1 MHITTAIF
9 LLSCLF
15 TSISSSKSS
24 PTFFSGPH
32 SIPGIEVGSQL
43 LKRDVTPIVTGISS
57 IRTLVSTLTTTAT
70 IYSGSLTETLGLAST
85 VGELEIATAKATMDV
100 GSEEVLDED
109 GSETVVSSVGDL
121 ASGIRNLL
129 QNLAAR
135 APVIAEAGYTA
146 VANELK
152 SLKRS
157 TDAFLVALERKVVIG
172 DVDEMKAS
180 QETVREAFGKAVAA
194 FSSPAARH
202 NIFSS
207 IGFGLH

>member
-1 MHITTAIF
+1 M
-9 LLSCLF
+9 
-15 TSISSSKSS
+15 
-24 PTFFSGPH
+24 
-32 SIPGIEVGSQL
+32 
-43 LKRDVTPIVTGISS
+43 
-57 IRTLVSTLTTTAT
+57 
-70 IYSGSLTETLGLAST
+70 
-85 VGELEIATAKATMDV
+85 
-100 GSEEVLDED
+100 
-109 GSETVVSSVGDL
+109 
-121 ASGIRNLL
+121 
-129 QNLAAR
+129 
-135 APVIAEAGYTA
+135 PVIAEAGYTA